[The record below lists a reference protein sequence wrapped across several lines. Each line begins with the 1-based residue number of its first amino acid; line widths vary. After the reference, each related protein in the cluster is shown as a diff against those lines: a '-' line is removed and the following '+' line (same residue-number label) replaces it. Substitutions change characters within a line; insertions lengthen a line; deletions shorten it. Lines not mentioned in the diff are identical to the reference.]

1 MKSTGWV
8 NISNEDCKEL
18 HYKFQEEKGN
28 FPGKEDSEVL

>member
-8 NISNEDCKEL
+8 NISNEDCKGL

-28 FPGKEDSEVL
+28 FHSQESTEVL